1 MKKPNKS
8 VTGTIAKAMILIL
21 LLSLATTNF
30 AILTLA
36 SSLNDAEA
44 VNVSGSMRMQS
55 YRLAYDM
62 QSDSPLYYLHVEQ
75 FERSLYSPSMKA
87 LQSWDVPEK
96 ITQDYYNLIIR
107 WHELKSVLSSDDREQ
122 YLLLVADFVDRID
135 LFVLELQ
142 EHSENKLIRLA
153 WAGGVGLGGILLVA
167 VYVVLFVR
175 KQIVRPLGQ
184 LISASE
190 QIQNR
195 SFDVEVDV
203 RSDNELGILGNAFRN
218 MAKDLGKLYR
228 GLEQAVNEKTHKL
241 QHAHQSLQ
249 VLYQS
254 SQELT
259 ATRISHE
266 NFRAILT
273 YIYSVEGISAVEIK
287 VSEVEGNPWIATEGT
302 FNGKAER
309 LRPLH
314 LDGEELGQLRYQVGL
329 PCPDEKLID
338 NFVQI
343 LSRAIYYN
351 KAQRQTEQIILMEE
365 RATIARELHDS
376 LAQSL
381 SYLKIQVTLLNRS
394 ISKEL
399 TDSSSSRSQLVL
411 NDIREGLD
419 NAYVQL
425 RELLTT
431 FRLSIKEGTFGE
443 AITEML
449 HQLDE
454 QTEAEIELDNQ
465 MSSLELGANE
475 QVHILQ
481 LIREA
486 VLNAMK
492 HAQASFI
499 KVTCF
504 EDENALVT
512 VKIKDD
518 GVGFDQNIQKLDHY
532 GMSIMKE
539 RAARLN
545 AELAINS
552 AENDGCE
559 VVLTFQRS
567 KEPLSE
573 RM

>member
-309 LRPLH
+309 VRPLH

>member
-309 LRPLH
+309 VRPLH

-518 GVGFDQNIQKLDHY
+518 GVGFDQNIKKLDHY

>member
-309 LRPLH
+309 VRPLH

-419 NAYVQL
+419 NAYIQL